1 MSKELYMRSL
11 GLRQNKVDYLIS
23 FAVFL
28 QSFLIVLQ
36 EIMIS
41 ILKMDPESTTIYRV
55 IFSAIPMSIAIILSF
70 KRKKVLFIVTYL
82 LAFLVLAINLL
93 VYPVN
98 SEYLQLNSFRFLLPI
113 VIPSALCL
121 MTVKS
126 IDIAERALYYVS
138 WATFVLVVF
147 YIISYFVGVFA
158 IDEYSMSFS
167 YGCLLPMVALY
178 RRKRKL
184 SFLASAFLFLA
195 VLAIGSRGAALV
207 FLAYVFIDIAQ
218 SKVRYAF
225 LLIAFLSMGYLLLDA
240 FNGWLEIVGIH
251 SRTLSLLFS
260 GEIDQDSGRGFIY
273 NMFFLLMDSHPYG
286 LGLFGDRI
294 YLGGS
299 YCHNILLEM
308 WINWGYIGIMII
320 WPLFL
325 ILLIRTYFCSEKVN
339 RNRIICYTL
348 ILIGPLMASGSYL
361 IDFKFGLYCGLLY
374 LIIKDV
380 NRVKN
385 TFNEIP
391 YIKTI

>member
-184 SFLASAFLFLA
+184 SF
-195 VLAIGSRGAALV
+195 
-207 FLAYVFIDIAQ
+207 
-218 SKVRYAF
+218 
-225 LLIAFLSMGYLLLDA
+225 
-240 FNGWLEIVGIH
+240 
-251 SRTLSLLFS
+251 
-260 GEIDQDSGRGFIY
+260 
-273 NMFFLLMDSHPYG
+273 
-286 LGLFGDRI
+286 
-294 YLGGS
+294 
-299 YCHNILLEM
+299 
-308 WINWGYIGIMII
+308 
-320 WPLFL
+320 
-325 ILLIRTYFCSEKVN
+325 
-339 RNRIICYTL
+339 
-348 ILIGPLMASGSYL
+348 
-361 IDFKFGLYCGLLY
+361 
-374 LIIKDV
+374 
-380 NRVKN
+380 
-385 TFNEIP
+385 
-391 YIKTI
+391 